1 MANWQDYLKLLRSLT
16 KTLETL
22 AQVEW
27 DKNAAASAGNLA
39 EVENCMK
46 REQVL
51 SLSLRGYDQKR
62 DAMLSAL
69 NLKGVS
75 LRNLVEHS
83 PKEYRLETKDVAEK
97 LRQQYELFQTASQA
111 ARNTLEVN
119 LRAIERIQSAQT
131 GDSVQAA
138 EERKTRQDR
147 KSTRLNSSH

>member
-1 MANWQDYLKLLRSLT
+1 MASWQDYLKLLRGLT
-16 KTLETL
+16 RTLEEL
-22 AQVEW
+22 SQVER

-69 NLKGVS
+69 NLKGVN

-83 PKEYRLETKDVAEK
+83 PEEYRLETKDVAEK
-97 LRQQYELFQTASQA
+97 LRQQYEVFQAASRA
-111 ARNTLEVN
+111 ARNTLEIN
-119 LRAIERIQSAQT
+119 LRAIEQMQAAQA
-131 GDSVQAA
+131 GDTVQA
-138 EERKTRQDR
+138 EEQRKTHQTDFRA
-147 KSTRLNSSH
+147 